1 MSPSRRSFLKQAGSA
16 VALGAFANE
25 AFSGATRAETAIPQ
39 AEIGSANSSS
49 TGGKKIGYCI
59 VGLGRI
65 SMNEFMPGVKIS
77 KDSKIV
83 ALVSGHRDKAER
95 IADEYD
101 IPHNAIYNYQT
112 YDSIHD
118 NPAIDAVYIALPNGM
133 HAEYTIRAAKAG
145 KHVLCEKPMANS
157 VKECEQMIAA
167 CKQADRKL
175 MIAYRCQ
182 YEPTNLKA
190 IELLRQ
196 GYAGK
201 LQIMSSA
208 NGFNIHAGEWRL
220 NKKMA
225 GGGPLVD
232 VGIYSIQ
239 AMRYLTGEEPTFVD
253 ASWSVIDHDGR
264 FNEVEENVVW
274 TFRFPSGVLAHCA
287 TSYGTNFTGG
297 WARTVG
303 SEGMLELNPAFG
315 YQGLQLT
322 GKSQGKPQI
331 NVAFNNPSPRQFAT
345 EADYFS
351 NCILQNKEPKTGG
364 EEGLRDERIITAIY
378 KSCVEGKPVKLIS

>member
-1 MSPSRRSFLKQAGSA
+1 MNPSRRSFLKQAGSA
-16 VALGAFANE
+16 VALGAFASD
-25 AFSGATRAETAIPQ
+25 AFSSAIHAESAIPQ
-39 AEIGSANSSS
+39 AENNSSNPS
-49 TGGKKIGYCI
+49 SRGGRKIGYCI

-65 SMNEFMPGVKIS
+65 SMNQFMPGVKIS

-101 IPHNAIYNYQT
+101 VPRSAIYNYQN

-201 LQIMSSA
+201 LQVMSSS
-208 NGFNIHAGEWRL
+208 NGFNIHSGEWRL

-239 AMRYLTGEEPTFVD
+239 AMRYLTGEEP
-253 ASWSVIDHDGR
+253 ASVEAYSSVIDHDGR
-264 FNEVEENVVW
+264 FTEVEENVVW

-297 WARTVG
+297 WARAVG
-303 SEGMLELNPAFG
+303 AEGMLELNPAFG
-315 YQGLQLT
+315 YQGLSLS
-322 GKSQGKPQI
+322 GRAQGKQPI
-331 NVAFNNPSPRQFAT
+331 DVAFDNPSPRQFAT

-351 NCILQNKEPKTGG
+351 NCILQNKKPKTGG

-378 KSCVEGKPVKLIS
+378 KSCTEGKAVKLTA

>member
-1 MSPSRRSFLKQAGSA
+1 MSPSRRSFLKHAGSA
-16 VALGAFANE
+16 VAFGVFAGKALTGAM
-25 AFSGATRAETAIPQ
+25 GAETAMPQ
-39 AEIGSANSSS
+39 AAANSSS
-49 TGGKKIGYCI
+49 TGGKKIGYCV

-65 SMNEFMPGVKIS
+65 SMNQFMPGVKIS

-95 IADEYD
+95 IADEYNV
-101 IPHNAIYNYQT
+101 PHSAIYNYQN
-112 YDSIHD
+112 YDSIRD

-133 HAEYTIRAAKAG
+133 HAEYTIRAANAG

-157 VKECEQMIAA
+157 VKECEHMISA
-167 CKQADRKL
+167 CKQAGRKL

-201 LQIMSSA
+201 LQIMSSS
-208 NGFNIHAGEWRL
+208 NGFNIHPGEWRL

-239 AMRYLTGEEPTFVD
+239 AMRYLTGEEPISVE
-253 ASWSVIDHDGR
+253 AYSSVIDHDGR
-264 FNEVEENVVW
+264 FTEVEENLVW

-297 WARTVG
+297 TARAIG

-322 GKSQGKPQI
+322 GKSKGKSPI
-331 NVAFNNPSPRQFAT
+331 DVAFNNPSPRQFAT

-351 NCILQNKEPKTGG
+351 DCILQNKEPKTNG

-378 KSCVEGKPVKLIS
+378 KSCVEGKAVKLSS